1 MAGVS
6 RAPSLPVLF
15 GLEEELTCSIC
26 LCLFESPV
34 TTPCGHNFCL
44 PCLEMTWAPGKAPG
58 ESFSCPQCRT
68 HFHSRPELKKNTVL
82 CRVVEQFE
90 REPAKEEP
98 GPKTV
103 EKKAPQESPVPC
115 DSCLGAQAAQTC
127 LSCMASFCQEHLRPH
142 LESPAFKGH
151 HLVTPVRDLHHKKC
165 PDHGKLLE
173 FHCQDHGGCI
183 CCFCLVTHKACDTI
197 PLAQAKEEKEMQLK
211 KRLTELYTLNEKA
224 LQSLDQ
230 VRSQQK
236 QTSDTA
242 SRKLDLLKS
251 EFQEIKALI
260 QEEEEESVKKVL
272 AEKQRVLDKY
282 DFVYKVLGKKKSE
295 IQGERDQIEMALSA
309 GDDIAFL
316 TKATKLRPMQIKDVF
331 IPKIELDQKVIHAVY
346 QKSFGLKENVKQ
358 YLTQPEEKKTEGS
371 SQPKPLQ
378 HGKKNPGSNASKQ
391 DSIPLKTSVE
401 MASKEANAASSTAAA
416 SNTAETKQRRRPA
429 KRAQSPNQR
438 ARSSSR
444 TVLGIQSVTP
454 ETFVGKS
461 REELLEFAAT
471 FCLDFNT
478 AHKKVVLSEKN
489 TKMSVS
495 EIPQNYSHHPQRF
508 SYCSQVLGFQCFK
521 RGIHYWEVEMEHN
534 NFCGIG
540 ICYGTMPRQGA
551 ESRLGRNSSS
561 WCIEWFNARIS
572 AWHNDIEKCL
582 PNTKVQKIGVLLNY
596 EGGFV
601 IFFGVAEKMI
611 LLYKFRA
618 QFTEALYPAFWVFS
632 SGTTISICQL
642 K

>member
-1 MAGVS
+1 MAEVA

-44 PCLEMTWAPGKAPG
+44 PCLEMTWGPGKASG
-58 ESFSCPQCRT
+58 EGFSCPQCRT
-68 HFHSRPELKKNTVL
+68 HFHSRPELRKNTVL
-82 CRVVEQFE
+82 CRVVEQFGK
-90 REPAKEEP
+90 EPLKEDP
-98 GPKTV
+98 GPKAA
-103 EKKAPQESPVPC
+103 EKKLPQESPVPC
-115 DSCLGAQAAQTC
+115 DSCFGAQAAQTC

-151 HLVTPVRDLHHKKC
+151 HLVPPVRDLHSRKC

-173 FHCQDHGGCI
+173 FHCQDHGRCI
-183 CCFCLVTHKACDTI
+183 CCFCLVTHKACDTV
-197 PLAQAKEEKEMQLK
+197 PLAQAKEEKEAQLK
-211 KRLTELYTLNEKA
+211 KRLTELYTLSEKA
-224 LQSLDQ
+224 SQSLDQ
-230 VRSQQK
+230 VRAQQK
-236 QTSDTA
+236 QTNDTA
-242 SRKLDLLKS
+242 ARKLDLLKS
-251 EFQEIKALI
+251 EFQEIKAFI

-282 DFVYKVLGKKKSE
+282 DFVYKVLGKKKNE

-309 GDDIAFL
+309 GDDISFL

-358 YLTQPEEKKTEGS
+358 YLTQPEEGS
-371 SQPKPLQ
+371 SQAKPL
-378 HGKKNPGSNASKQ
+378 HPGKKNPGPHAPKQ
-391 DSIPLKTSVE
+391 DSVPLKPSVD
-401 MASKEANAASSTAAA
+401 MASKEANATS
-416 SNTAETKQRRRPA
+416 TAETKQGRRRPA
-429 KRAQSPNQR
+429 RRTQSPNQR

-444 TVLGIQSVTP
+444 TVLETQSVTTIQ
-454 ETFVGKS
+454 TFLDKS
-461 REELLEFAAT
+461 REELLEFAVK

-495 EIPQNYSHHPQRF
+495 ETPQNYSHHPQRF

-521 RGIHYWEVEMEHN
+521 RGIHYWEVEMEHS
-534 NFCGIG
+534 NFCAIG
-540 ICYGTMPRQGA
+540 VCYGTMPRQGA
-551 ESRLGRNSSS
+551 ESRLGRNNSS
-561 WCIEWFNARIS
+561 WCIEWFNTRIS

-582 PNTKVQKIGVLLNY
+582 PNTKVQKIGILLNY
-596 EGGFV
+596 EGGFL

-618 QFTEALYPAFWVFS
+618 QFTEALYPAFWIFS
-632 SGTTISICQL
+632 GGTTLSIC
-642 K
+642 